1 MARRCSLTGK
11 KGLVGNRVSHSQRK
25 TKRVQQPNLITKR
38 LYIPEENRSV
48 TLKLSV
54 RALRTLNKKGI
65 KKFMKDEGISI

>member
-11 KGLVGNRVSHSQRK
+11 KGLVGNKVSHSQRK

-65 KKFMKDEGISI
+65 QQFMKDEGLSL

>member
-65 KKFMKDEGISI
+65 KKFMKDEGITI